1 MKKATEIFS
10 NCKSVRV
17 YLNSCG
23 EKKVQFTFDSFV
35 LTCGDNGRKL
45 PTFGVSDQADKN
57 GAGVALINSDGFT
70 TKLAE
75 VKEFLQNIKA
85 TDEQIDKAYDE
96 DVTLYEEKA
105 ENEEQKSE
113 ETKEGNEIFKA
124 LVDEAIRENEQ
135 QAGKIVGKILAEVKE
150 NEVKVENE
158 AGIPSGRYF
167 RYTYY
172 AGRLTM
178 SFVEY
183 HPTGEE
189 IWGERPYAV
198 NAFGMGIKKYDVWAH
213 KGAKRSFTIFLAET
227 PEQVRFM
234 SK

>member
-57 GAGVALINSDGFT
+57 GVGVALINSDGFT

-113 ETKEGNEIFKA
+113 ETS
-124 LVDEAIRENEQ
+124 
-135 QAGKIVGKILAEVKE
+135 
-150 NEVKVENE
+150 E

-189 IWGERPYAV
+189 VWDEKPYAV

-213 KGAKRSFTIFLAET
+213 KGAKKSFTIFLAET